1 MKPSLILRTSSIPIL
16 ILTTIY
22 SFYIL
27 LRGHNAPGGG
37 FIGGLIAG
45 VGVLFYAI
53 ARGRDDAHQLLRMAP
68 ISFCAVGVGCALG
81 SGIFALIKGNDYLT
95 HQWYEISFF
104 GLTFSV
110 GTTLLFDFG
119 VYLTVLGTISAIFL
133 NLVRR

>member
-1 MKPSLILRTSSIPIL
+1 MRREVGLLEGSLQGWAYWFTPLL
-16 ILTTIY
+16 EDETT
-22 SFYIL
+22 
-27 LRGHNAPGGG
+27 R
-37 FIGGLIAG
+37 
-45 VGVLFYAI
+45 
-53 ARGRDDAHQLLRMAP
+53 
-68 ISFCAVGVGCALG
+68 
-81 SGIFALIKGNDYLT
+81 T